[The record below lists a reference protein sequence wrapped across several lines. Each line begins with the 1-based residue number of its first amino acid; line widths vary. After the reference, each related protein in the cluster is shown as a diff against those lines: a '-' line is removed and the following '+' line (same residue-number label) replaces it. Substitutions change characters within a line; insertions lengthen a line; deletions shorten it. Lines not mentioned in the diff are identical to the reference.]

1 MSYRLAQALLS
12 DDPAD
17 REKFVQ
23 EEALRHAIM
32 TKIFCQISGQVL
44 DIRDAVLF
52 TCTHNG
58 NRGAVVMKGNRWD
71 AMSEGVLAKAAELG
85 AEVEVIDGRDL

>member
-1 MSYRLAQALLS
+1 MYAEFAKALLS

-23 EEALRHAIM
+23 QETLRHAIM

-58 NRGAVVMKGNRWD
+58 NRGAVVMKGDRWD
-71 AMSEGVLAKAAELG
+71 AMAEGVLAKAAELG
-85 AEVEVIDGRDL
+85 AETEVIDGRAL